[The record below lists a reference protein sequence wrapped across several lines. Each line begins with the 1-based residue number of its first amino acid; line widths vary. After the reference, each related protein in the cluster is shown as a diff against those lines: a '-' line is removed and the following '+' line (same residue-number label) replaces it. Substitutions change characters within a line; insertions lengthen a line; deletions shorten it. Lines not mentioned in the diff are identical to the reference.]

1 MVVVHPKD
9 ACGGVHRPVQF
20 GKVGKGEFF
29 VGNEVLIWGKC
40 CSQYFLL
47 IVVNDGTG
55 EAVK

>member
-1 MVVVHPKD
+1 MGVHPKD

-29 VGNEVLIWGKC
+29 VGNEVLIGGKC